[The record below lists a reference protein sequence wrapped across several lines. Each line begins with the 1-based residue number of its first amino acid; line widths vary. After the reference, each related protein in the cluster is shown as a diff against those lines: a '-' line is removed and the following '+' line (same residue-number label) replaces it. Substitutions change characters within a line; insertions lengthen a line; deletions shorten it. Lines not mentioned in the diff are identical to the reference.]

1 MFDGVSNFANS
12 VDGTFLFTLIV
23 SIFFLLLITIT
34 MLYFV
39 YKYNRKRNPKA
50 VNVHSNTALEVTWT
64 VIPTILVLIMFWFG
78 WVSYLEESDI
88 PDNAMPVDVT
98 AQMWK
103 WSFKYEN
110 GKLSDSLYVPVNTPI
125 KLNLHSSDVNH
136 AFFVP
141 AFRLK
146 KDVYPGLKRETW
158 FQADKVGRYHIACA
172 EYCGLNHSYMAN
184 TVIVMPKEKFNE
196 WIADT
201 TSVTDTTLLNQQNNN

>member
-88 PDNAMPVDVT
+88 PENAMPVDVT

-136 AFFVP
+136 AFFV
-141 AFRLK
+141 RLK
-146 KDVYPGLKRETW
+146 IPSCL
-158 FQADKVGRYHIACA
+158 
-172 EYCGLNHSYMAN
+172 LSY
-184 TVIVMPKEKFNE
+184 V
-196 WIADT
+196 
-201 TSVTDTTLLNQQNNN
+201 